1 MIKIGL
7 TGGIGSGKSEAAH
20 ALARLGAHVVIADDL
35 AVDLVA
41 PGSPVLDA
49 LVEEFGDGVLLPDGR
64 LNRAGL
70 AEVAFASGEAI
81 KRLNSATHPPLVNAI
96 RKTIER
102 VERAGDVDVI
112 VVDAALLAEWGIL
125 DLFDIVL
132 VIDASLETRFN
143 RLAGVGL
150 SRDAALARMR
160 AQLPRD
166 RLLDAADVVIENDG
180 TIEELGE
187 RIRTFWTERVS
198 GGRNDA

>member
-20 ALARLGAHVVIADDL
+20 VLARLGAHVIIADDL

-49 LVEEFGDGVLLPDGR
+49 LVEEFGHGVLLPDGL
-64 LNRAGL
+64 LNRARL
-70 AEVAFASGEAI
+70 AEVAFASDEALE
-81 KRLNSATHPPLVNAI
+81 RLNAATHPPLVNAI
-96 RKTIER
+96 RETIER
-102 VERAGDVDVI
+102 VERARDVDVL

-125 DLFDIVL
+125 DIFDIVL

-180 TIEELGE
+180 SIEELDE
-187 RIRTFWTERVS
+187 RIREFWTERVS
-198 GGRNDA
+198 GERNDT